1 MYQCPRCR
9 TESPPDGEQN
19 RRKVQQQGKGEIQ
32 ADDMHHVAGKAQQKG
47 KETDFIVDQNY
58 IGRIHAMPLPTP
70 PMAMPTAA
78 FFRAGASLTPS
89 PTMQTCS
96 PVC

>member
-1 MYQCPRCR
+1 MFTGHPEQQQGGVEYDRDRARIVYQCPRCR

-58 IGRIHAMPLPTP
+58 I
-70 PMAMPTAA
+70 
-78 FFRAGASLTPS
+78 S
-89 PTMQTCS
+89 
-96 PVC
+96 